1 MVILGLTGGILG
13 VDGHILGCDP
23 PILDFNRFIQKFTIS
38 KQFERGNPL
47 LFNERNTLIIKN
59 RFMKKGM
66 NQMQVLVLRF
76 DYKLSTKL
84 EQDQRN
90 LAGAALRGK
99 ETLIPP
105 HMSLFTF
112 EQVHPGILGE
122 IIKPW
127 SERQKQL
134 LISLTSL
141 GFFKQKGT
149 FFAAPVIT
157 KEIVEFHTD
166 LYNLIADLHTTEISP
181 YLPGKWVPHATL
193 LNNTALNMWGPLF
206 QRAALAFEPME
217 GKAVALECWTIVNGR
232 AQTEWTHF
240 LS

>member
-1 MVILGLTGGILG
+1 M
-13 VDGHILGCDP
+13 
-23 PILDFNRFIQKFTIS
+23 R
-38 KQFERGNPL
+38 
-47 LFNERNTLIIKN
+47 
-59 RFMKKGM
+59 KGM
-66 NQMQVLVLRF
+66 NHMQVLVLRF

-84 EQDQRN
+84 EQDQSN

-127 SERQKQL
+127 SEKQKQL
-134 LISLTSL
+134 LISLASL

-157 KEIVEFHTD
+157 KEMIAFHTD
-166 LYNLIADLHTTEISP
+166 LYNLIGDLHTTEISP

-206 QRAALAFEPME
+206 QRAALAFEPMD
-217 GKAVALECWTIVNGR
+217 GKAVAIECWTIVNGR